1 MKHYFMPLTNVKKDK
16 SAESV
21 TTVHAIQTKV
31 ILLLIPN
38 SATFG
43 ITQIYEN
50 YLLLSHLILIF
61 TFHTF
66 NARSKT
72 SKPRKHPRVLNLFT
86 SFYLC

>member
-38 SATFG
+38 SATLESLKSMK
-43 ITQIYEN
+43 TTY
-50 YLLLSHLILIF
+50 YLVI
-61 TFHTF
+61 
-66 NARSKT
+66 
-72 SKPRKHPRVLNLFT
+72 
-86 SFYLC
+86 